1 MAWAETPRD
10 VIPASAATKAAAS
23 AAELFADHPDP
34 GVHSAAELLL
44 RRWGLDR
51 PDAKAPTSGRGADGG
66 RRWMLGPNGH
76 TFVVLPGPDE
86 FVMGSPVS
94 EPDRFSYEDRHR
106 QRIDRSLAVATTEAT
121 VEQYQAWNPGY
132 QPDSRYTR
140 EPGCPAGGVSWF
152 EAARYCNWLSEQA
165 GLPREQWCYPEPVE
179 PGASLA
185 PDAFD
190 RAGFRLPTE
199 AEWEFFCRAGTETRR
214 PFGDSQALL
223 DRYARTWLNSEGLSG
238 PAGRFL
244 PNEFG
249 LFDTLGSLWEWCQD
263 GPPGSYGATD
273 DGLYPLYPTAVDDRP
288 APDRVCAM
296 PASQSDW
303 RILRGGVF
311 DRSPSMAR
319 SSHRDVM
326 PASAASYTAGFRVV
340 CTIPH
345 GGNRR

>member
-1 MAWAETPRD
+1 MNSGATRSPSSRGRRSR
-10 VIPASAATKAAAS
+10 PTRSTGPGSGFQQRRSGSSSA
-23 AAELFADHPDP
+23 
-34 GVHSAAELLL
+34 
-44 RRWGLDR
+44 
-51 PDAKAPTSGRGADGG
+51 GRG
-66 RRWMLGPNGH
+66 
-76 TFVVLPGPDE
+76 
-86 FVMGSPVS
+86 
-94 EPDRFSYEDRHR
+94 
-106 QRIDRSLAVATTEAT
+106 
-121 VEQYQAWNPGY
+121 
-132 QPDSRYTR
+132 
-140 EPGCPAGGVSWF
+140 
-152 EAARYCNWLSEQA
+152 
-165 GLPREQWCYPEPVE
+165 PR
-179 PGASLA
+179 A
-185 PDAFD
+185 
-190 RAGFRLPTE
+190 
-199 AEWEFFCRAGTETRR
+199 RR

-326 PASAASYTAGFRVV
+326 RASAASYTAGFRVV
-340 CTIPH
+340 RTIPH